1 MAPVLSLMSP
11 ARLVPSLLVVAWV
24 FVGHVA
30 ALPAHASSASILK
43 RQAELRDEY
52 DYIIV
57 GGGTVGLTIADRL
70 TEDKDTT
77 VLVIDL
83 PMEGLNN
90 RTKAISAGCVVG
102 GSTAVNGMIFDR
114 GSAEDYDAWV
124 WATGDWQEEYGKEW
138 GWDNL
143 LPYFRKSVTFHPPD
157 EHMEEEYGMTAD
169 ADAAYGG
176 STPIHSSY
184 SPFQWPAQKLMWDA
198 FKTVEGVEFPVE
210 HAAGDAVGVY
220 WFPNSIDPVTRSRSY
235 ARLGHYSNE
244 GGPHTRP
251 NFHLLPGYRV
261 TQLLLDEVDE
271 EDSPEGWEAVG
282 VKFAPRD
289 GDMPAQP
296 YQVLQRSGIGP
307 RDVLEAAGV
316 EVKHHLPGVGWNFH
330 DHQMSAS
337 SWSWGVEVQ
346 PSAET
351 LASDPE
357 FMAMANELWAAN
369 KTGPHAAYTN
379 SGAFLPLSV
388 LTEEFAEIVAMVAA
402 QEPTE
407 YLPEGLD
414 ETLIAGY
421 KQQLEVLT
429 RQLNGTKSAVLEL
442 IFTGVSSF
450 QPINLR
456 VLSRG
461 FVRLSPDD
469 DGAGRGDAEPV
480 VDYRALTNPVD
491 VLFNRVIFKFIR
503 RFFASEAM
511 VEALDPTEVAPQADA
526 DSDEFEEWLRTTMN
540 PSVAHPSGTCALG
553 PIELGGVV
561 GPDLRVHGTRKLRV
575 ADCSIMTLVPGTH
588 TSSTAY
594 AIGEKAADLIRGK
607 RTVD

>member
-1 MAPVLSLMSP
+1 MPHTCPRSRSP
-11 ARLVPSLLVVAWV
+11 PFFFSFLAANQRILPFVILPSLL
-24 FVGHVA
+24 
-30 ALPAHASSASILK
+30 
-43 RQAELRDEY
+43 
-52 DYIIV
+52 
-57 GGGTVGLTIADRL
+57 
-70 TEDKDTT
+70 
-77 VLVIDL
+77 
-83 PMEGLNN
+83 
-90 RTKAISAGCVVG
+90 
-102 GSTAVNGMIFDR
+102 
-114 GSAEDYDAWV
+114 
-124 WATGDWQEEYGKEW
+124 
-138 GWDNL
+138 
-143 LPYFRKSVTFHPPD
+143 
-157 EHMEEEYGMTAD
+157 
-169 ADAAYGG
+169 
-176 STPIHSSY
+176 
-184 SPFQWPAQKLMWDA
+184 
-198 FKTVEGVEFPVE
+198 
-210 HAAGDAVGVY
+210 
-220 WFPNSIDPVTRSRSY
+220 
-235 ARLGHYSNE
+235 
-244 GGPHTRP
+244 
-251 NFHLLPGYRV
+251 
-261 TQLLLDEVDE
+261 
-271 EDSPEGWEAVG
+271 
-282 VKFAPRD
+282 
-289 GDMPAQP
+289 
-296 YQVLQRSGIGP
+296 
-307 RDVLEAAGV
+307 
-316 EVKHHLPGVGWNFH
+316 
-330 DHQMSAS
+330 
-337 SWSWGVEVQ
+337 
-346 PSAET
+346 
-351 LASDPE
+351 
-357 FMAMANELWAAN
+357 
-369 KTGPHAAYTN
+369 GPHAAYTN

-511 VEALDPTEVAPQADA
+511 VEALDPTEVSPQADA

-594 AIGEKAADLIRGK
+594 AIGEKVCHFQLSYNIVVFLLTGNHTIGRRFDSR
-607 RTVD
+607 